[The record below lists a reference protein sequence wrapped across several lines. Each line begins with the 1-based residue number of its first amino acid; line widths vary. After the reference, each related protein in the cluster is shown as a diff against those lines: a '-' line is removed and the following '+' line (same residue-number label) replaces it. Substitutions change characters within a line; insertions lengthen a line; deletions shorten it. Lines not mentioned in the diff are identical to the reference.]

1 MTLRHVWRG
10 HRATV
15 LAFVLAALLT
25 VFLGARFT
33 VHAVYWSRHRDD
45 ALAEWMTLG
54 YVAQSWHVERDDLAS
69 SLGVEP
75 AAARRM
81 TLAEL
86 ARLTGRPVAEVEAEL
101 QASIAAARA
110 SPEAGR

>member
-1 MTLRHVWRG
+1 
-10 HRATV
+10 
-15 LAFVLAALLT
+15 
-25 VFLGARFT
+25 
-33 VHAVYWSRHRDD
+33 
-45 ALAEWMTLG
+45 
-54 YVAQSWHVERDDLAS
+54 
-69 SLGVEP
+69 
-75 AAARRM
+75 M